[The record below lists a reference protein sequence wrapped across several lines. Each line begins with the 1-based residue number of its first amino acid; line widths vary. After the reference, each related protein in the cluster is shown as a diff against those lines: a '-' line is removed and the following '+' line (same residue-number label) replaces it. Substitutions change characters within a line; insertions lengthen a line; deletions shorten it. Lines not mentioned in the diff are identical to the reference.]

1 MELKQKIIDLLIE
14 NFKKTH
20 GGLNLIQ
27 LAEKLQIG
35 QEELKQNLNELYKE
49 KRILI
54 RQGINHKII
63 YPNEKTL

>member
-1 MELKQKIIDLLIE
+1 MKQKIIDLLIAHH
-14 NFKKTH
+14 KKTH

-27 LAEKLQIG
+27 LADKLQIG

-54 RQGINHKII
+54 KKGINHILI
-63 YPNEKTL
+63 YPK

>member
-1 MELKQKIIDLLIE
+1 MKQKIIKLLNE
-14 NFKKTH
+14 HFKRTH

-49 KRILI
+49 KIILI
-54 RQGINHKII
+54 RQGINHKLI
-63 YPNEKTL
+63 YHNGK